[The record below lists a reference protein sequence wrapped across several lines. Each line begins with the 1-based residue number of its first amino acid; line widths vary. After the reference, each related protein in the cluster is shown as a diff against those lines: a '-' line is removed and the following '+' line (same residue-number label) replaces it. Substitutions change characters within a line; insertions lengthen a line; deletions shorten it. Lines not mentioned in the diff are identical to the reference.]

1 MEQSDL
7 GRNGRNLLDAP
18 WCWYIYLHDWSFTY
32 IEHMGIGT
40 NGYINTLAVFWINLD
55 LLVEIYERNPYKS
68 GYYMATVFRIYLHD
82 DNGINH
88 SPP

>member
-40 NGYINTLAVFWINLD
+40 NGYINTLAVFLD
-55 LLVEIYERNPYKS
+55 
-68 GYYMATVFRIYLHD
+68 
-82 DNGINH
+82 
-88 SPP
+88 